1 METVKILTAEGIFE
15 VSLERLCSQSADGIL
30 YDLNRDEATTET
42 LMLSKKNGGLPKLR
56 LVNDL
61 AVAKVIRYLKRE
73 DREPDW
79 KFLST
84 ADLQNLV
91 ERKTNELFRMR
102 QILDKR
108 RGVVEK
114 RQVDVDFTDYLTD

>member
-1 METVKILTAEGIFE
+1 METVKLLTAEGIFE
-15 VSLERLCSQSADGIL
+15 VSLEQLCSQSADGIL

-42 LMLSKKNGGLPKLR
+42 LMRSKKGGLPRRR

-61 AVAKVIRYLKRE
+61 AVAKVIRFLKEGKKDLDWRE
-73 DREPDW
+73 LP
-79 KFLST
+79 T

-102 QILDKR
+102 QVLEKR
-108 RGVVEK
+108 MGVVEN
-114 RQVDVDFTDYLTD
+114 RHVDVDFTDYLTD

>member
-1 METVKILTAEGIFE
+1 MKILTAEGIFE
-15 VSLERLCSQSADGIL
+15 ESLERLCSQSADGIL

-42 LMLSKKNGGLPKLR
+42 LMRSKMKGGLPKLR

-91 ERKTNELFRMR
+91 ERKTNEL
-102 QILDKR
+102 
-108 RGVVEK
+108 
-114 RQVDVDFTDYLTD
+114 YHW